1 MTRKIKAFIIK
12 GGRRENAGAKPVG
25 DRAKSKINIT
35 IDSDL
40 LEKIDSLCKKGER
53 SSFIER
59 LLIMAIEISEEIKM
73 SNIWSLSLKGWA
85 DNCAHSKDPESALL
99 GFILEKLAEKDLQ
112 GLAVVEQLLSKS
124 DDELV
129 NFLDSIELL
138 GDSKL

>member
-1 MTRKIKAFIIK
+1 MTKIKAFVVK

-53 SSFIER
+53 SQFIEK
-59 LLIMAIEISEEIKM
+59 LLIIAIEISEEIKM
-73 SNIWSLSLKGWA
+73 SNTWSFSLKSWA
-85 DNCAHSKDPESALL
+85 ETCSRAKNPESAFLKA
-99 GFILEKLAEKDLQ
+99 ILEKLADKDLQ
-112 GLAVVEQLLSKS
+112 GLAVIEQLLSKS

-129 NFLDSIELL
+129 NFLDSI
-138 GDSKL
+138 DK